1 MTGAFDFFSFD
12 TNLSQQ
18 NTGREITN
26 SEHFATTD
34 TRTVI
39 AVKIGRVILPVVACI
54 SNDHRMRAIGWILFP
69 RLTQLSTRGHHTVP
83 VGHHMR
89 VRRLGFSLIRFMSP
103 DTGVARRSELLPG
116 LIYFVTLSILQ

>member
-1 MTGAFDFFSFD
+1 MTGAFDFFSFPGD

-18 NTGREITN
+18 NTGREIIN

-39 AVKIGRVILPVVACI
+39 AVKIRRVILPVLACI

-69 RLTQLSTRGHHTVP
+69 RLTQFSTRGHHTVP

-89 VRRLGFSLIRFMSP
+89 ARWLGFCLIRFMSP
-103 DTGVARRSELLPG
+103 DNGVANMRELPRLFN
-116 LIYFVTLSILQ
+116 LFL

>member
-18 NTGREITN
+18 NTGREIIN

-39 AVKIGRVILPVVACI
+39 AVKIGRVILPVLACI

-69 RLTQLSTRGHHTVP
+69 CLTQFSTRGHHTLP

-89 VRRLGFSLIRFMSP
+89 ERWLVFCLIRFMSQ
-103 DTGVARRSELLPG
+103 DTGVANMRELLRW
-116 LIYFVTLSILQ
+116 FIL